1 LLNDPDTY
9 SHIALGRWILA
20 HHAVPKV
27 DPFSLTM
34 RGEHWVA
41 FEWLSQ
47 VAYALAYDAGGW
59 TAVVLL
65 TSVAAGLAFVLL
77 ARFLL
82 REWQAA
88 PTLVAALCALVLVA
102 PHLLAR
108 PHVLALPVLVGWI
121 AALVRTLDT
130 QAPPPWRLLP
140 LMTLWANLHGS
151 FTFGLAM
158 IGPVALEALLDARP
172 SARRRVAGQWALFGG
187 LSLIAASL
195 NPYGPE
201 MILVTFRTVALGPA
215 LLTITEWRP
224 PDFSH
229 LDAYQLILLGAVGAA
244 LYCGVRL
251 PWLRLVMLL
260 GVLHLSLSQS
270 RHADL
275 LGMLTPIFIARP
287 LAMQFGGVA
296 RQASGAMGAPAWASL
311 TSAALLIGAVS
322 LATLRHDLA
331 PPAHNSPTAALR
343 SFDAAKAGPILNDY
357 DFGAYLDF
365 IGIPA
370 FIDGRTELYGAAF
383 TLRYDRAL
391 RLQKLPDFLALLDDY
406 HIQTTL
412 LAPNTPAVALLDRLP
427 DWQRIYADDVAVVHQ
442 RKKPAVP

>member
-1 LLNDPDTY
+1 
-9 SHIALGRWILA
+9 
-20 HHAVPKV
+20 
-27 DPFSLTM
+27 
-34 RGEHWVA
+34 
-41 FEWLSQ
+41 
-47 VAYALAYDAGGW
+47 
-59 TAVVLL
+59 
-65 TSVAAGLAFVLL
+65 
-77 ARFLL
+77 
-82 REWQAA
+82 
-88 PTLVAALCALVLVA
+88 
-102 PHLLAR
+102 
-108 PHVLALPVLVGWI
+108 
-121 AALVRTLDT
+121 
-130 QAPPPWRLLP
+130 
-140 LMTLWANLHGS
+140 
-151 FTFGLAM
+151 
-158 IGPVALEALLDARP
+158 
-172 SARRRVAGQWALFGG
+172 
-187 LSLIAASL
+187 
-195 NPYGPE
+195 
-201 MILVTFRTVALGPA
+201 
-215 LLTITEWRP
+215 
-224 PDFSH
+224 
-229 LDAYQLILLGAVGAA
+229 
-244 LYCGVRL
+244 
-251 PWLRLVMLL
+251 
-260 GVLHLSLSQS
+260 
-270 RHADL
+270 
-275 LGMLTPIFIARP
+275 
-287 LAMQFGGVA
+287 MQFGGVA